1 MVKHKKW
8 GYRGVI
14 VGWDLTAQAQ
24 KEWIDSMHKENPEWT
39 TQPNFAILVDTRD
52 RPAPQVSS
60 FREPLSAI
68 HR

>member
-14 VGWDLTAQAQ
+14 VGWDLTAQAP

-60 FREPLSAI
+60 FRIPLSVI